1 MKKLI
6 LSAAVCFA
14 IGSGYAQNKEAAHD
28 HDDGHEHADDHGHG
42 EHKDLGTTTVA
53 ELKFQVFQMGKVEG
67 KEGVFEVA
75 LDKGSKAP
83 EALRAWVGV
92 SSAEGSVKMRA
103 EGKGPVYD
111 LHVELPN
118 PMPAKAQFWVEVQP
132 AGGKKQ
138 KAAFDIKKD

>member
-6 LSAAVCFA
+6 LSAALCFA
-14 IGSGYAQNKEAAHD
+14 VGSGYAQTRAAGHD
-28 HDDGHEHADDHGHG
+28 HDHGHEHADDHGHG

-53 ELKFQVFQMGKVEG
+53 GLKFQVYQMGKVEG
-67 KEGVFEVA
+67 KEGIFGIVLA
-75 LDKGSKAP
+75 KGIKAP
-83 EALRAWVGV
+83 EAIRVWVGV
-92 SSAEGSVKMRA
+92 SSAEGSVKTRA

-132 AGGKKQ
+132 VEGKKQ